1 MNDFSELENEL
12 KKLRPAEPS
21 AGLLA
26 RVDRALVGSSA
37 EEKIIRPDRFRV
49 NWVSLGF
56 GLAAAAV
63 LLLFARVSMERRQG
77 QGDRVARVSPAP
89 ETSPGLAAPRSGTE
103 TGRPAL
109 ANEFIPAT
117 ATQVV
122 YNKRN
127 EGLQFNRDSEQPR
140 RRLSYQT
147 RQTLQWNN
155 PYTGASLRVSYPSEE
170 IVLIPVSGQ

>member
-12 KKLRPAEPS
+12 KKLRPAPPS
-21 AGLLA
+21 AGLLT
-26 RVDRALVGSSA
+26 RVEQALSESNDQ
-37 EEKIIRPDRFRV
+37 EKIIRPDRFRV
-49 NWVSLGF
+49 NWVSIGF

-63 LLLFARVSMERRQG
+63 FLLFARVNMERRREQG
-77 QGDRVARVSPAP
+77 ERVAQISPAP
-89 ETSPGLAAPRSGTE
+89 TKMPNLAAPRTGTE

-122 YNKRN
+122 YNKRD
-127 EGLQFNRDSEQPR
+127 EGLQFTRDSEQPR

-147 RQTLQWNN
+147 HQTLQWNN

-170 IVLIPVSGQ
+170 VVLIPVSGQ

>member
-12 KKLRPAEPS
+12 KKLRPMQPS
-21 AGLLA
+21 AGIVA
-26 RVDRALVGSSA
+26 RVEQALSESNA
-37 EEKIIRPDRFRV
+37 QEKIIRPDRFRV
-49 NWVSLGF
+49 NWVSIGF

-63 LLLFARVSMERRQG
+63 FLLFARVKMEPRPKQG
-77 QGDRVARVSPAP
+77 EQVAQVSPAP
-89 ETSPGLAAPRSGTE
+89 EASPRLAAPRAGTE
-103 TGRPAL
+103 TSRPAL

-122 YNKRN
+122 YNKRD
-127 EGLQFNRDSEQPR
+127 EGLQFTRDSEQPR

-147 RQTLQWNN
+147 RQTLQWHN
-155 PYTGASLRVSYPSEE
+155 PATGASLRVSYPSEE